1 MQGKRGI
8 MSLTTKDQKQM
19 LLFDGA
25 MGTYYNQRYQS
36 ETEAEEANLSHP
48 DQIIAIHKAYIEAG
62 ARVIRTNTF
71 AINHVLFPDQKM
83 AKEALVQAVSH
94 ARRAV
99 EESGKEVVIA
109 GSIGPIRQDLLD
121 TDEAVEAEYKSLVA
135 AFMEQGITTIML
147 ETFSQPKWIRMLAE
161 WIKKEYGKATL
172 LVSFSVG
179 LSGYTKF
186 GFSMQELIN
195 EFFSMEEIDAMGFNC
210 GVGAA
215 HLKKLLQSV
224 TFPFEKPFFVLP
236 NAGYQHEIRGRLTY
250 AFDTAYYAKQMEEI
264 LALGVDF
271 IGGCCGTTP
280 QHIAALA
287 KMLADTD
294 QKKCHKKLKSS
305 QRPAQVA
312 TKNAFIEKLNRGE
325 KVYVV
330 ELDSPF
336 GADAGKFQKGAYA
349 LAQEGVDMVTVS
361 DSPMARARADASL
374 MAVYMKQQADV
385 SVMPHIACR
394 DRNLIGLRSEL
405 IGAYINGIRDFLIIT
420 GDPVSRDDRG
430 AITGVFDVNSIR
442 LMEYVKNMNRE
453 VFSDDPVYYGGAL
466 NYSGVNITAIAGRM
480 KEKIEQ
486 GVSYF
491 LTQPVFSEEDIARIK
506 ELKEL
511 VETKIICGIMP
522 LVSYKNAL
530 FMHNEMPGIHV
541 PDEVLFKYRPD
552 MSREEAEQTAISV
565 CVEAAKKLYGVAD
578 GFYLMTPFGRVNLV
592 NRIIKE
598 IKKIDKTG
606 V

>member
-1 MQGKRGI
+1 
-8 MSLTTKDQKQM
+8 
-19 LLFDGA
+19 
-25 MGTYYNQRYQS
+25 
-36 ETEAEEANLSHP
+36 
-48 DQIIAIHKAYIEAG
+48 
-62 ARVIRTNTF
+62 
-71 AINHVLFPDQKM
+71 
-83 AKEALVQAVSH
+83 
-94 ARRAV
+94 
-99 EESGKEVVIA
+99 
-109 GSIGPIRQDLLD
+109 
-121 TDEAVEAEYKSLVA
+121 
-135 AFMEQGITTIML
+135 
-147 ETFSQPKWIRMLAE
+147 
-161 WIKKEYGKATL
+161 
-172 LVSFSVG
+172 
-179 LSGYTKF
+179 
-186 GFSMQELIN
+186 
-195 EFFSMEEIDAMGFNC
+195 
-210 GVGAA
+210 
-215 HLKKLLQSV
+215 
-224 TFPFEKPFFVLP
+224 
-236 NAGYQHEIRGRLTY
+236 
-250 AFDTAYYAKQMEEI
+250 
-264 LALGVDF
+264 
-271 IGGCCGTTP
+271 
-280 QHIAALA
+280 
-287 KMLADTD
+287 MLADTD

-349 LAQEGVDMVTVS
+349 LEQEGVDMVTVS

-420 GDPVSRDDRG
+420 GDPVARDDRG

-480 KEKIEQ
+480 KKKIEQ

-541 PDEVLFKYRPD
+541 PDEVLLKYRPD

>member
-1 MQGKRGI
+1 MQGKRGK

-25 MGTYYNQRYQS
+25 MGTYYNQRYQA
-36 ETEAEEANLSHP
+36 EVEAEEANLSHP
-48 DQIIAIHKAYIEAG
+48 DQITAIHKAYIEAG

-71 AINHVLFPDQKM
+71 AINHVLFPDQEM
-83 AKEALVQAVSH
+83 AKKALVQAVAH

-121 TDEAVEAEYKSLVA
+121 TDEAIEAEYKSLVA

-147 ETFSQPKWIRMLAE
+147 ETFSQPKWIRMLAK
-161 WIKKEYGKATL
+161 WIKKEYAQATL

-195 EFFSMEEIDAMGFNC
+195 EFFAMEEIDAMGFNC

-224 TFPFEKPFFVLP
+224 TFPLEKPFFVLP

-287 KMLADTD
+287 KMLTDTD
-294 QKKCHKKLKSS
+294 QKKCLKKLASS
-305 QRPAQVA
+305 QRPAQVV

-420 GDPVSRDDRG
+420 GDPVARDDRG

-466 NYSGVNITAIAGRM
+466 NYSGVNVTAIAGRM
-480 KEKIEQ
+480 KKKIEQ

-491 LTQPVFSEEDIARIK
+491 LTQPIFSEEDIARIK
-506 ELKEL
+506 ELKGL
-511 VETKIICGIMP
+511 VDTKIICGIMP

-552 MSREEAEQTAISV
+552 MSREEAEQTAVSV
-565 CVEAAKKLYGVAD
+565 CVEAAKKLYEVAD